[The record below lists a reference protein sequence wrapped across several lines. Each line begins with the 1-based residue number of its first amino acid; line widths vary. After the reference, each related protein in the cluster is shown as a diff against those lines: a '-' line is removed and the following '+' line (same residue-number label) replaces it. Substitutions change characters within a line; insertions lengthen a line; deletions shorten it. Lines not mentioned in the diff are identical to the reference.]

1 MKQYLYRS
9 ESLVLDRSAR
19 PQGRRLLAM
28 PFKKGSFNPRWTGGR
43 FSKGAAGGDARE
55 GDVREG
61 DGGSGGGGFE
71 LAPAA
76 DEEHVEDGALGGEAM
91 ADENASL
98 AGDAGASALWDL
110 FDDGEDFEDLTA
122 VGVFLLRQFANNV
135 VVELPGSVEGV
146 VFAPLH
152 FALDASRRL
161 WAFSLDVPFAEILRA
176 SDFVALALR
185 SSVGVFAAEPY
196 LDAAAPLLPLFIIEV
211 GKMRQVVGLVAT
223 DDGALIV
230 RSPPSLPRKARFQL
244 RSPSNSVC
252 QRLKGGDR
260 GAPRR
265 RAAHQPVCAVPNR
278 GAHGAYENPR
288 AVAKGGGGGAAAA
301 RHHCKRANR
310 ARRDPHRAG

>member
-1 MKQYLYRS
+1 
-9 ESLVLDRSAR
+9 
-19 PQGRRLLAM
+19 M
-28 PFKKGSFNPRWTGGR
+28 PFKKGSLNPRWKGGR
-43 FSKGAAGGDARE
+43 FGKGGAGGDA

-135 VVELPGSVEGV
+135 VVELPGAGEGV

-152 FALDASRRL
+152 FALGASRRL
-161 WAFSLDVPFAEILRA
+161 WASSLDAPFAEILRA

-185 SSVGVFAAEPY
+185 SSVGVFAAKSY
-196 LDAAAPLLPLFIIEV
+196 LDATLPLLPLFIIEV
-211 GKMRQVVGLVAT
+211 GKKRQAVGLVAT
-223 DDGALIV
+223 YDGALIV

-252 QRLKGGDR
+252 QRLSAAVFSPQAA
-260 GAPRR
+260 GALGSAFVVPHAGTDVTVYFVQELVARLDNPGRPYRTRR
-265 RAAHQPVCAVPNR
+265 NL
-278 GAHGAYENPR
+278 
-288 AVAKGGGGGAAAA
+288 
-301 RHHCKRANR
+301 RHLGHACYKKSSNLYSA
-310 ARRDPHRAG
+310 